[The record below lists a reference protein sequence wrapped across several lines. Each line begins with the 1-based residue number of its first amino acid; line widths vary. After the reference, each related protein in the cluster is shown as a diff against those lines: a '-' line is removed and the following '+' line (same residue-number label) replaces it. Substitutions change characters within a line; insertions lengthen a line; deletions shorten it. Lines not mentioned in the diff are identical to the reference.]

1 MKRFTN
7 VNVKKEYKR
16 MIRSVLISILF
27 IIIAF
32 GFKYLESQMVKDAN
46 KKMTDLDSVIVSKEN
61 KKDNKK
67 VYLDVKSIPYL
78 FAVSNSTVNSYYIVS
93 DGEFLY
99 VAFMS
104 PDDFK
109 TLNTDDIKDKSIRIE
124 GITKYTPKDVKQLA
138 IDAYNE
144 GLDDDK
150 KITIADYDSYFGAVY
165 LDMTAID
172 ESVAMVPLVL
182 FIIFMGIGN
191 ILFIVSL
198 IVLIRFTLS
207 VKNLD
212 GTKIDELDN
221 EMNNSNAFYY
231 SKVRLYLT
239 ENYIINFKGTFRAIK
254 YSDILWMYPYEVR
267 QNGVRTSK
275 SIKILVN
282 NTKTYIIATIDVYTK
297 KSKAV
302 YDEIWETIVRKNP
315 DMLLGYTS
323 ENIKAMNKKV
333 KEIKKSNKK

>member
-16 MIRSVLISILF
+16 MIRNTLISILF
-27 IIIAF
+27 IVIALVF
-32 GFKYLESQMVKDAN
+32 GYLESQMVKDAN
-46 KKMTDLDSVIVSKEN
+46 EKMTDLDSIIVDKNEKKEN
-61 KKDNKK
+61 KKA
-67 VYLDVKSIPYL
+67 YLDAKSIPYL
-78 FAVSNSTVNSYYIVS
+78 FAVSDSTVNSYYIIS
-93 DGEFLY
+93 DGEYLY
-99 VAFMS
+99 IAFMS
-104 PDDFK
+104 PEDFK
-109 TLNTDDIKDKSIRIE
+109 KLDTEKINETPIRIE

-138 IDAYNE
+138 VDAYNE
-144 GLDDDK
+144 GLEEEE
-150 KITIADYDSYFGAVY
+150 KITISDFDSYFGSVY
-165 LDMTAID
+165 LDMTKTD
-172 ESVAMVPLVL
+172 SEVAMIPLIL
-182 FIIFMGIGN
+182 FIVFMGIGN
-191 ILFIVSL
+191 ISL
-198 IVLIRFTLS
+198 IINIIILIRFVLS
-207 VKNLD
+207 IKNIDGVKVN
-212 GTKIDELDN
+212 ELDN

-302 YDEIWETIVRKNP
+302 YDEIWETIVRKNNN
-315 DMLLGYTS
+315 MLLGYTS

-333 KEIKKSNKK
+333 KEIKKANKK